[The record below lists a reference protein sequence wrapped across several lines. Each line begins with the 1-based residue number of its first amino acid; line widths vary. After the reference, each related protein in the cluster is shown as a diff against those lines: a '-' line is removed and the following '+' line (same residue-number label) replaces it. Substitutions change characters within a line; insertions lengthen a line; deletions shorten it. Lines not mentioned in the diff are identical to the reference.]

1 MKRIL
6 LTILIL
12 ILLAVQ
18 NPLYSNR
25 PSSEE
30 EWTEV
35 NYNDNCV
42 KIYYKYN
49 TENGVYFSIKS
60 PHDINYEIEMYD
72 IFGRKV
78 VDKTVEFSTVFN
90 KSNIAKGLYCLRIHK
105 QDTVTNRLIYFGK
118 STL

>member
-12 ILLAVQ
+12 ISLTVY

-25 PSSEE
+25 PFSE

-42 KIYYKYN
+42 KIYYKY
-49 TENGVYFSIKS
+49 TENGIYFSVKS
-60 PHDINYEIEMYD
+60 HNDINYEIEMYD
-72 IFGRKV
+72 IFGRRIIN
-78 VDKTVEFSTVFN
+78 KTVEFSTVFN
-90 KSNIAKGLYCLRIHK
+90 KSNVAKGLYCLRIHK